1 MTRKLYLMSV
11 AFCFTHF
18 LFAQSNETLKI
29 RQYRQT
35 NEYAIVSEFVSFL
48 KLPNIVGDSVGIYK
62 NAAFI
67 MDAMKKRGVT
77 NVQLLVPASNKAV
90 PAVYG
95 EVMTPGATQTII
107 FYAHY
112 DGQPV
117 NASQWANGLSP
128 FEPKLLTN
136 SLEQNGTI
144 IEFPTADKAFDPQWR
159 IYGRSASD
167 DKAGVMAILNAYDAI
182 VKTGMKPTVNIK
194 FFFEGEEEKGS
205 DFLHE
210 ILQQYKTLLQSDL
223 WLFCDGP
230 VHQSGKKQVVF
241 GVRGD
246 AHVEVTVYGSKRPLH
261 SGHYG
266 NWAPN
271 PAMKLVQLLASMKDK
286 DGYVTIKDFYADV
299 IPLSLMEKKALEAIP
314 PVDDQMKRELG
325 FSKREMKNYNLAQSI
340 GLPSLNINGINSAN
354 VGKNASNVI
363 PTIATAVLDLR
374 LVAGNDWKKQQQRVV
389 EHIRRQGYYIT
400 TAEPTDE
407 ERSKYDKIAKITL
420 SSGYNAQKTSMDM
433 PVAKKIIAAVQ
444 STTEEPVVL
453 MPTAGGS
460 LPLFLFEQYLNAK
473 TISVPIAN
481 HDNNQHAENENIRLL
496 NLWNGIETM
505 AALMMMK

>member
-1 MTRKLYLMSV
+1 MRKIIFMSV
-11 AFCFTHF
+11 AFCCTHF
-18 LFAQSNETLKI
+18 LLAQTPDVLKI
-29 RQYRQT
+29 RQYRQA
-35 NEYAIVSEFVSFL
+35 NEHAIISEFVSFL

-67 MDAMKKRGVT
+67 MDAMKKRGVK
-77 NVQLLVPASNKAV
+77 NIQLLTPASNKAV

-95 EVMTPGATQTII
+95 EVITPGATQTII

-117 NASQWANGLSP
+117 NAAQWAKGLSP

-136 SLEQNGTI
+136 SLEQNGSI
-144 IEFPTADKAFDPQWR
+144 IKFPTADKTFDPQWR

-182 VKTGMKPTVNIK
+182 VKSGMKPTVNIK

-210 ILQQYKTLLQSDL
+210 ILQQHKTLLQSDL

-230 VHQSGKKQVVF
+230 VHQSGRKQVVF

-246 AHVEVTVYGSKRPLH
+246 AHVEITVYGSKRPLH

-271 PAMKLVQLLASMKDK
+271 PAMMLVQLLASMKDK
-286 DGYVTIKDFYADV
+286 DGNITIKDFYADV
-299 IPLSLMEKKALEAIP
+299 IPLSEMEKKALEAIP
-314 PVDDQMKRELG
+314 PVDEQMKMELG
-325 FSKREMKNYNLAQSI
+325 FSKREMNDFNLAQSI

-354 VGKNASNVI
+354 VGKNAANVI
-363 PTIATAVLDLR
+363 PTTATTVLDLR
-374 LVAGNDWKKQQQRVV
+374 TVAGNDFKKQQQRVV
-389 EHIRRQGYYIT
+389 EHIKSQGYYIT

-407 ERSKYDKIAKITL
+407 ERSKYDKIAKVTL
-420 SSGYNAQKTSMDM
+420 SSGYNAQKTAMDL
-433 PVAKKIIAAVQ
+433 PIAKKIIAAVQ
-444 STTEEPVVL
+444 STTSESIVL

-496 NLWNGIETM
+496 NFWNGIETM